1 MSLLGWTV
9 ASAVIAHDR
18 KYMSIKKIAFN
29 PAVLIMAVALPLF
42 ILDIKMPSELYNAVS
57 IVGKM
62 TTPLCMIILGVRLG
76 SMRFKA
82 IFSGKMQYLIV
93 LVKQMIFPLIAL
105 GASYIFP
112 FEEYVRQTIFIL
124 ACCPVASV
132 VLNFAELLGEGQEE
146 GANMVLLGTMMCI
159 ITMPVMLLIL

>member
-1 MSLLGWTV
+1 
-9 ASAVIAHDR
+9 
-18 KYMSIKKIAFN
+18 
-29 PAVLIMAVALPLF
+29 
-42 ILDIKMPSELYNAVS
+42 
-57 IVGKM
+57 
-62 TTPLCMIILGVRLG
+62 
-76 SMRFKA
+76 
-82 IFSGKMQYLIV
+82 
-93 LVKQMIFPLIAL
+93 MIFPLIAL